1 MFICPIRRSL
11 DLDRKGHW
19 LIHDLFTWLLATFVM
34 GPAQAEFAEMM
45 QAAKA
50 PAAIVQ
56 QVQACAAGGTPK
68 LVDRAMS
75 DPWWAI
81 TTSIS
86 VTVGLAEPQSVLA
99 EVSPE
104 CAAAMSA
111 VRPFLSGPE
120 A

>member
-1 MFICPIRRSL
+1 
-11 DLDRKGHW
+11 

-45 QAAKA
+45 QATKA
-50 PAAIVQ
+50 PAAVVQ
-56 QVQACAAGGTPK
+56 QVQACAAGGTPI
-68 LVDRAMS
+68 LVERAMN

-81 TTSIS
+81 TTTIG
-86 VTVGLAEPQSVLA
+86 VTAGLADPQTVLA
-99 EVSPE
+99 EASPE
-104 CAAAMSA
+104 CAAAIAA